1 MRRSAV
7 SLVVAVL
14 ALAGCAATPQPASMG
29 STSGTPTAI
38 AAATPT
44 PTPTPTDISA
54 KDAGAKY
61 LLLVAPSNAAVP
73 AWNQAVKAADYATLR
88 TLAPQQAADY
98 RTFAD
103 GLVAAD
109 WPDAAQSTVD
119 DLVGE
124 LASQIPIYLGLAA
137 STTDDEAIG
146 YLNSFP
152 STSSAQKLRILLGLG
167 NVPIG

>member
-1 MRRSAV
+1 
-7 SLVVAVL
+7 
-14 ALAGCAATPQPASMG
+14 MG

-38 AAATPT
+38 AAATPTPT

-61 LLLVAPSNAAVP
+61 LLLVAPSNAAAP

-88 TLAPQQAADY
+88 TLAPQRAADY

-119 DLVGE
+119 ALVGE

-146 YLNSFP
+146 YLNSFA

-167 NVPIG
+167 NVPVV